1 MDGLPGGKAA
11 PISARLE
18 SGMRS
23 RRLAAWLPPTRN
35 LNTAIAADGELTI
48 RRAREI
54 VLGNALATNAA
65 DEFVANAV
73 GTGIKPSPLLDD
85 AATKRA
91 MEAMFTMKKIDIAK
105 IEAARA
111 GS

>member
-1 MDGLPGGKAA
+1 MDGLPGGK
-11 PISARLE
+11 PPSNARVLE
-18 SGMRS
+18 SAMRA

-35 LNTAIAADGELTI
+35 LNTAIAADGELTM

-85 AATKRA
+85 AA
-91 MEAMFTMKKIDIAK
+91 AK
-105 IEAARA
+105 QAIQAAVAARGPTRPTPTA
-111 GS
+111 